1 MQLNLNKPICFFDLE
16 TTGVSITS
24 DKIVEISILKVFIN
38 GEEKLKTWLLNPE
51 MIISPQAIAVHGITN
66 EKVSDQPTF
75 KMVAKQIFNFIK
87 DSDLGGFN
95 SNRFDIPILAEE
107 FLRCGIDFD
116 MKNRKSIDVQ
126 TIFHKMEQ
134 RTLTAAYRFYCGKDL
149 TNAHSAEADTI
160 ATYEVLKS
168 QLEKYSSLKNN
179 TKFLSEFSTRQK
191 FADFAGFISYDSEGN
206 ECFSFGK
213 HKGKK
218 VTDVLRDEPGYYGW
232 LLDADFPLYTKKV
245 LTSIKLHNF
254 NKKLN

>member
-24 DKIVEISILKVFIN
+24 DKIVEISILKVFVN
-38 GEEKLKTWLLNPE
+38 GEENLKTWLLNPE
-51 MIISPQAIAVHGITN
+51 MTISPQATAVHGITN
-66 EKVSDQPTF
+66 EKVSGQPTF
-75 KMVAKQIFNFIK
+75 KMIAKQIFNFIK

-107 FLRCGIDFD
+107 FLRCGINFD

-191 FADFAGFISYDSEGN
+191 FADFAGFISYDREGN